1 MKLTVKDKEF
11 LERLRAL
18 LSEEDLHIDL
28 HVSPVKHFVLRRNYG
43 SRIESHFR
51 MTRQGVRWRFQRLM
65 DMYVSAY
72 ETILFIESS
81 FGTDLRRMAMEVARE
96 RAELVRRARREEW
109 DAPTAPEQSRRN
121 PSPLGTGR

>member
-1 MKLTVKDKEF
+1 MKLTAKDKEF
-11 LERLRAL
+11 LEGLRAL
-18 LSEEDLHIDL
+18 LDEHDLHIEL
-28 HVSPVKHFVLRRNYG
+28 RSSPSKHFVLRRNYG
-43 SRIESHFR
+43 SKIESRFR

-96 RAELVRRARREEW
+96 RAHARR
-109 DAPTAPEQSRRN
+109 D
-121 PSPLGTGR
+121 GRIRG

>member
-11 LERLRAL
+11 LERLREL
-18 LSEEDLHIDL
+18 LNEGDLRIEL
-28 HVSPVKHFVLRRNYG
+28 HVSPFKHFVLRRNYG
-43 SRIESHFR
+43 SKIETRFQ

-72 ETILFIESS
+72 ETILFVESS

-96 RAELVRRARREEW
+96 RTSVRRA
-109 DAPTAPEQSRRN
+109 TRN
-121 PSPLGTGR
+121 QI